1 MYFYLG
7 EQNRNKGS
15 VRGGNVGA
23 AFVLPAVSCD
33 GSGFSGREAVPTY
46 MLDEGL
52 YDFVL
57 VRHMRHH
64 VGHVVF

>member
-7 EQNRNKGS
+7 EQKRNREMSEGK
-15 VRGGNVGA
+15 VGA

-33 GSGFSGREAVPTY
+33 GSGLAGREAVPTY

-57 VRHMRHH
+57 VRHVCHH